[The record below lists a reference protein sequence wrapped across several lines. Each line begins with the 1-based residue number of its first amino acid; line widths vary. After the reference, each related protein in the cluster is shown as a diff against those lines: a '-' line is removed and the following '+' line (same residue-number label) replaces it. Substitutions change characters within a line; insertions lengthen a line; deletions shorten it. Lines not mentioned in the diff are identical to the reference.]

1 MTPAVSASRRLRGR
15 VTARTDLTAAERLA
29 MFELLA
35 AHFTGIDR
43 DTFESDLADK
53 NVAILIEDERGALR
67 GFSTLSVYAS
77 DARPGTTVVYSGDTI
92 VERES
97 WGSVTL
103 PSAWLRAV
111 REITPRYGGSN
122 VWWLLLTSGF
132 RTYRFL
138 PVFFRRFYP
147 RMDDAAAEDK
157 PLLDVLASE
166 RFGTR
171 YDAIRGIVRLARPQ
185 VLAPELLAVPV
196 GRANDPHVAFFL
208 AQNKG
213 YAHGDEL
220 ACVASVDDANL
231 TEAAKRIARNL

>member
-1 MTPAVSASRRLRGR
+1 M
-15 VTARTDLTAAERLA
+15 ARSDVTAAERLA
-29 MFELLA
+29 MFQLLQ

-53 NVAILIEDERGALR
+53 NFVILIEDDRAALR
-67 GFSTLSVYAS
+67 GFSTLSVYPS
-77 DARPGTTVVYSGDTI
+77 NARPGTTVVYSGDTI

-97 WGSVTL
+97 WGSLTL

-111 REITPRYGGSN
+111 RQITPRYGGSN

-138 PVFFRRFYP
+138 PVFFRRFFP
-147 RMDDAAAEDK
+147 RMDGTASEDK

-166 RFGTR
+166 RFGGR

-196 GRANDPHVAFFL
+196 GRAHDPHVAFFL
-208 AQNKG
+208 EQNPG
-213 YAHGDEL
+213 YARGDEL
-220 ACVASVDDANL
+220 ACLANVDEANL
-231 TEAAKRIARNL
+231 TEAAMRIARNL